1 MTPGTT
7 AILDFDVDEVLRLGR
22 EADVKRTPADRK
34 RAADALER
42 ARFEAAEFL
51 VDRGNPAERT
61 SLTIWFSSETEKNS
75 WDIYNLG
82 IKIAPRSP
90 YS

>member
-51 VDRGNPAERT
+51 VDRGNPAEAR
-61 SLTIWFSSETEKNS
+61 LAAGWV
-75 WDIYNLG
+75 LRRV
-82 IKIAPRSP
+82 A
-90 YS
+90 